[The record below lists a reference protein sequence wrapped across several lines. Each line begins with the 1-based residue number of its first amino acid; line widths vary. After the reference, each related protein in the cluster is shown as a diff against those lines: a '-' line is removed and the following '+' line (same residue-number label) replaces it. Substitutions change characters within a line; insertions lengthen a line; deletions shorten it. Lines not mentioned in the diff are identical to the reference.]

1 MMAVP
6 EDSQSA
12 QAAERTANF
21 DRLAR
26 AYYWMEWLSFG
37 PWLWWCRTAFLAETR
52 GARRA
57 LTFGDGDGRFTARLL
72 EANAAVRVD
81 AVDASAAMLARL
93 KHAAGANAERVR
105 TTQADARSWGAH
117 VSEAVR
123 FDLVYT
129 HFFLDC
135 LTDAEVRPLA
145 QRVAEHLEPGGMWVV
160 SEFAIPQAGAGRQV
174 ARLIIGVLYRAFGI
188 LTGLAVRRLPEYR
201 AALRDAGLRLQRERR
216 WLGGLLVSECW
227 VRESA
232 R

>member
-1 MMAVP
+1 MSAVL

-12 QAAERTANF
+12 RVTEHAANF
-21 DRLAR
+21 DRLAK
-26 AYYWMEWLSFG
+26 AYRWMEWLSFG
-37 PWLWWCRTAFLAETR
+37 PWLWWCRTAFLAEMR

-72 EANAAVRVD
+72 EVNAEVRVD

-93 KHAAGANAERVR
+93 KRTAGENAGRVQ
-105 TTQADARSWGAH
+105 TTQADARSWGADGSG
-117 VSEAVR
+117 VSE

-145 QRVAEHLEPGGMWVV
+145 RRVAERLTQEGMWVV
-160 SEFAIPQAGAGRQV
+160 SEFAIPTAGAGRWV
-174 ARLIIGVLYRAFGI
+174 ALPVVGFLYRAFGI
-188 LTGLAVRRLPEYR
+188 LTGLSVRRLPDYR
-201 AALRDAGLRLQRERR
+201 AALRGAGLQMQRERR

-227 VRESA
+227 VREGA